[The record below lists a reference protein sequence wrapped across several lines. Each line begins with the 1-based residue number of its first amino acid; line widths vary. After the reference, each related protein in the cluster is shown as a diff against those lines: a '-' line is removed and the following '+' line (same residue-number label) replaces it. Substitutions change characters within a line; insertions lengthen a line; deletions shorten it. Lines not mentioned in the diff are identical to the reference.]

1 MRCREILARP
11 GTVLTEEQRR
21 RYFEEG
27 YLQLPGFI
35 GMDWIE
41 RLRAAAD
48 EFVEQSR
55 QLTESSDAL
64 FLEPGHRPERPRLL
78 RLNQAVD
85 HHPVFWEFATGSLL
99 PDLAADLVGPDVKFR
114 ESTINFKCAEGG
126 SQVHWHQDV
135 PFFPHTNL
143 DLFVAITYLE
153 EVRPDQA
160 PLMVLPGSHRREIFN
175 HRDRDGSWLGR
186 ISDEDLARLPL
197 GDAVAL
203 TGPAGTVSVIH
214 TALVHG
220 SESNLSKHD
229 RPVLIPRLPRRGLL
243 RLHALPAAHPL
254 HEPAPARR
262 SAPLRLPRARRHAH
276 SARLVGGLHVDI
288 REPGAVDLHGSGA
301 RLSAHPGTC

>member
-1 MRCREILARP
+1 MRSHEILTRP
-11 GTVLTEEQRR
+11 GIVLDDDQRR

-41 RLRAAAD
+41 RLRGATA

-64 FLEPGHRPERPRLL
+64 FLEPGHHPERPRLL

-85 HHPVFWEFATGSLL
+85 HHPGFWKFATESVLL
-99 PDLAADLVGPDVKFR
+99 DLAVDLVGPDVKFR

-160 PLMVLPGSHRREIFN
+160 PLMVLPGSHRREIFH
-175 HRDRDGSWLGR
+175 HRDCDGNWLGR
-186 ISDEDLARLPL
+186 ISEEDLSRLPL
-197 GDAVAL
+197 DEAVAL

-214 TALVHG
+214 TAMVHG
-220 SESNLSKHD
+220 SDRNTSKHD
-229 RPVLIPRLPRRGLL
+229 RPVLILGYHAADSFGYTPFPRPTRYTNLLL
-243 RLHALPAAHPL
+243 RGKPPRYAY
-254 HEPAPARR
+254 HEPIDMPVPPDW
-262 SAPLRLPRARRHAH
+262 SEGFT
-276 SARLVGGLHVDI
+276 SIFENQEQSTFMDQEYG
-288 REPGAVDLHGSGA
+288 
-301 RLSAHPGTC
+301 

>member
-1 MRCREILARP
+1 MRCHEILARP
-11 GTVLTEEQRR
+11 GMVLTDEQRR

-48 EFVEQSR
+48 EFIEQSR

-64 FLEPGHRPERPRLL
+64 FLEPGHLPERPRLL

-85 HHPVFWEFATGSLL
+85 HHPAFWEFATESVL
-99 PDLAADLVGPDVKFR
+99 PDLAEDLVGPNVKFR
-114 ESTINFKCAEGG
+114 ESTINFKWAEGG
-126 SQVHWHQDV
+126 SQVAWHQDV

-143 DLFVAITYLE
+143 DLFVAITALE

-160 PLMVLPGSHRREIFN
+160 PLKVLPGSHRREIFN
-175 HRDRDGSWLGR
+175 HRDRDGNWLGR
-186 ISDEDLARLPL
+186 ISDEELARLPL
-197 GDAVAL
+197 DDAVPL

-220 SESNLSKHD
+220 SESNLSKHN
-229 RPVLIPRLPRRGLL
+229 RPVLILGYHAADSFGYTPFPRPTRYTNLLL
-243 RLHALPAAHPL
+243 RGEAPRYAY
-254 HEPAPARR
+254 HEP
-262 SAPLRLPRARRHAH
+262 
-276 SARLVGGLHVDI
+276 VDMPI
-288 REPGAVDLHGSGA
+288 PPDWSKGFTSIFENQEQSTFADQEHG
-301 RLSAHPGTC
+301 

>member
-11 GTVLTEEQRR
+11 GTVLDDEQRR

-35 GMDWIE
+35 GMGWIE

-64 FLEPGHRPERPRLL
+64 FLEPGHLPEGPRPL

-85 HHPVFWEFATGSLL
+85 HHPVFWQFATESVL
-99 PDLAADLVGPDVKFR
+99 PDLAVDLVGPDVKFR
-114 ESTINFKCAEGG
+114 ESTINFKWAEGG
-126 SQVHWHQDV
+126 AQVHWHQDV

-143 DLFVAITYLE
+143 DLFVAITSLE

-160 PLMVLPGSHRREIFN
+160 PLQVLPGSHRREIFN
-175 HRDRDGSWLGR
+175 HRNCDGNWLGR

-197 GDAVAL
+197 DDAVAPHM
-203 TGPAGTVSVIH
+203 GSSQPASPANLH
-214 TALVHG
+214 PHARALVHG
-220 SESNLSKHD
+220 SEIATCRS
-229 RPVLIPRLPRRGLL
+229 RIGRAPVERSGPAAPRLPRREPGTGLL
-243 RLHALPAAHPL
+243 PHRT
-254 HEPAPARR
+254 RR
-262 SAPLRLPRARRHAH
+262 HGSAVIHVLPRWRH
-276 SARLVGGLHVDI
+276 SWL
-288 REPGAVDLHGSGA
+288 P
-301 RLSAHPGTC
+301 TT